1 MFRGIKKAQS
11 GEAMSAFITSTGAYL
26 PGEPVDNEQ
35 IEKVLGK
42 VHGKP
47 SRLKKKI
54 LASNGIKTR
63 HYAIDS
69 QHRTT
74 ISNSSMAALAGQQ
87 CIDDCQLAK
96 SRIGL
101 LSCATTQGDLVLPGF
116 GSMVQADLQLKGV
129 ELNTSHGICSSSMM
143 ALKYAFSGFY
153 NNEHDAALVVA
164 SELASRL
171 FKASRYEVTA
181 DARPDFN
188 AEFLRWMLS
197 DGAGALLLESK
208 PRGLCF
214 EINWVKS
221 FSHADAY
228 PVCMSVGQP
237 RDTDDHRSWQDY
249 PTYADAEAA
258 GALMIRQDVRLL
270 DNVVKLGVDGFLN
283 LIEQDLVNV
292 DQVDHVL
299 CHFSS
304 EYFKSRIFEML
315 EKAGASIP
323 ESRWYTNLY
332 TRGNT
337 GCASLFIMLDE
348 FRKTQNYREGDRI
361 ICMVPESGRF
371 NNVYMMLTV
380 TKEQGI

>member
-1 MFRGIKKAQS
+1 VS
-11 GEAMSAFITSTGAYL
+11 VFITSSGAYL
-26 PGEPVDNEQ
+26 PGEPVDNEK
-35 IEKVLGK
+35 IESVLGM
-42 VHGKP
+42 VRGKP

-63 HYAIDS
+63 HYAIDD

-74 ISNSSMAALAGQQ
+74 ISNSEMASLAGKA
-87 CIDDCQLAK
+87 CIESAHLAK

-116 GSMVQADLQLKGV
+116 GSMVQAELQLKGV

-143 ALKYAFSGFY
+143 ALKYAYTSFFA
-153 NNEHDAALVVA
+153 NEHDAAMVVA

-181 DARPDFN
+181 DSRPDFN

-208 PRGLCF
+208 PRGTCF
-214 EINWVKS
+214 EINWIKS
-221 FSHADAY
+221 FSFADAY

-237 RDTDDHRSWQDY
+237 RDSDDNRTWQDY
-249 PTYADAEAA
+249 PTYAEAEAA

-283 LIEQDLVNV
+283 LIEMGLVSV

-315 EKAGASIP
+315 EKAGAAIP
-323 ESRWYTNLY
+323 ESKWYTNLY

-348 FRKTQNYREGDRI
+348 FAKTQMYKEGDKI

-380 TKEQGI
+380 TKE